1 MLSSINTTLKALTNA
16 ASVLGLM
23 VVGALAATMVK
34 VNLAFTFKQGK
45 LTMTG
50 NSILDQIMPGLL
62 PAAVVAGIYYLLGK
76 KIKPVYVILI
86 VLVVSVALNA
96 MHILA

>member
-1 MLSSINTTLKALTNA
+1 
-16 ASVLGLM
+16 
-23 VVGALAATMVK
+23 
-34 VNLAFTFKQGK
+34 
-45 LTMTG
+45 
-50 NSILDQIMPGLL
+50 MPGLL